1 MIVIVISHQEIGKT
15 AERKLFY
22 FIIFIEERKM
32 ENMRTGHWKK
42 LLTASVL
49 ASLLPGGGGAVC

>member
-1 MIVIVISHQEIGKT
+1 
-15 AERKLFY
+15 
-22 FIIFIEERKM
+22 M

>member
-49 ASLLPGGGGAVC
+49 SLIHI

>member
-1 MIVIVISHQEIGKT
+1 
-15 AERKLFY
+15 
-22 FIIFIEERKM
+22 M

-49 ASLLPGGGGAVC
+49 ASLLPGGGGGGGGGAVC